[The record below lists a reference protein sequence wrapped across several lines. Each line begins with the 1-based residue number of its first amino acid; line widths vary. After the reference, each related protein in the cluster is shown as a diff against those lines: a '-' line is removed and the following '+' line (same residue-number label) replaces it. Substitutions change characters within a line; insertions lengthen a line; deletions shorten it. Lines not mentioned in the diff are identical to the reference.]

1 MKERLV
7 RFGQFLRN
15 TPWQRL
21 YILFDLLLSIP
32 AHTNHSLDGPSP
44 GDDVVTINNGTIIGK
59 DIVDQRLDLFPT
71 GFQDLLQEG
80 IPDT

>member
-15 TPWQRL
+15 TPWQSL

-32 AHTNHSLDGPSP
+32 AHANHSLDGP
-44 GDDVVTINNGTIIGK
+44 GDDVVTVNNGTIIGK

-71 GFQDLLQEG
+71 GFQDLLQ
-80 IPDT
+80 

>member
-7 RFGQFLRN
+7 RFGQFLKNAPSRSI
-15 TPWQRL
+15 

-32 AHTNHSLDGPSP
+32 AHTNHSYDGPSP
-44 GDDVVTINNGTIIGK
+44 GDDVVTVNNGTIIRK

-71 GFQDLLQEG
+71 RFQDLLQ
-80 IPDT
+80 